1 MSAQIAV
8 VVASVLAGVGV
19 YGVLARRNAMLVLVA
34 LELVLLAAGVLLVTA
49 GAFGPDTTA
58 SGNVLTLFVITVAA
72 AEVVL
77 ALAVLVA
84 AYRARGHVDLDR
96 PAGEDAR

>member
-1 MSAQIAV
+1 MSAQVAV

-49 GAFGPDTTA
+49 GAHGPDTT
-58 SGNVLTLFVITVAA
+58 
-72 AEVVL
+72 
-77 ALAVLVA
+77 
-84 AYRARGHVDLDR
+84 
-96 PAGEDAR
+96 